1 MPTVSIYSVL
11 TFWDADCPSPK
22 LIHSCLI
29 GIEVVCGLLLIHALV
44 LGLTIDS

>member
-29 GIEVVCGLLLIHALV
+29 GIEVDLFVGFCLFTHLF
-44 LGLTIDS
+44 